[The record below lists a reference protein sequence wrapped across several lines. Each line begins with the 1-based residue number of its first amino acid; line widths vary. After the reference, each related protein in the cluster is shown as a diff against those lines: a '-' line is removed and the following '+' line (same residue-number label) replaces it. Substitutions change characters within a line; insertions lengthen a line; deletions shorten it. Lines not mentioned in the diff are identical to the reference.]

1 MLYVQA
7 EGYSK
12 VEDKSVKVEVCGE
25 AEEAKSFQ
33 ALLQQDQSGTAHTHT
48 HGVTVFRCS
57 FVQLRKRAIQT
68 RREVKRHREGGEE

>member
-25 AEEAKSFQ
+25 IEEAKSFQ
-33 ALLQQDQSGTAHTHT
+33 AILQQDHSGIVDSLVYTH
-48 HGVTVFRCS
+48 FC
-57 FVQLRKRAIQT
+57 
-68 RREVKRHREGGEE
+68 